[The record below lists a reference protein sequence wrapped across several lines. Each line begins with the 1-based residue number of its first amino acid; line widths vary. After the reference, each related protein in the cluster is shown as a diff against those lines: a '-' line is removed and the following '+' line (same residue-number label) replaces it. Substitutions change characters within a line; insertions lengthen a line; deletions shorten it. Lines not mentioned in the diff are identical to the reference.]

1 MERTILSGA
10 GEREDAVTVGA
21 VRFSTADGRDA
32 WRPLDDGEGAL
43 RCAACVE
50 GDVAAADP
58 ARLGADRGQRL
69 ISRRLGVARWRP
81 GE

>member
-1 MERTILSGA
+1 MTILSGA

-58 ARLGADRGQRL
+58 PRLGLLRT
-69 ISRRLGVARWRP
+69 SRPILALASASLP
-81 GE
+81 K